1 MEEEQKDLIAALVA
15 EVVLDFPRHFVAET
29 EQFVQ
34 GLGLLPEHR
43 GQHNSLVLPQRIA
56 VSRQF
61 AHILARDTVPQR
73 KQLADFENQQLH
85 TAERRMSALEMPAV
99 STLAVEH
106 NNIAVVG
113 RTVLESDIVA
123 VADVIALV
131 DTRTDSFSVAIDA

>member
-1 MEEEQKDLIAALVA
+1 M
-15 EVVLDFPRHFVAET
+15 VLDFPWHFVAET

-34 GLGLLPEHR
+34 GLGLLPAEHR
-43 GQHNSLVLPQRIA
+43 GQHNSLALPQRIA
-56 VSRQF
+56 VSRQLV
-61 AHILARDTVPQR
+61 HILARDTVPQQ
-73 KQLADFENQQLH
+73 KQLADFDNQQFH
-85 TAERRMSALEMPAV
+85 TAERRMSAGLEMPVV

-113 RTVLESDIVA
+113 RTVLESDIEA